1 MKTLDSIKHLQVD
14 EVQLIYKSKIPPSE
28 RLKVSC
34 SKDAYEAFLN
44 AWDDDTLEHHEEFKV
59 MLLNRANKVLGIIT
73 ISRGGLSGTVVDLKQ
88 IFQAALKS
96 NSSSIIVGHNHPSG
110 NKQPSEADSRITK
123 KIRDAGKF
131 LDISV
136 VDHLILIPGQDF
148 YSYADEGML

>member
-1 MKTLDSIKHLQVD
+1 MKTSDSIKQLQVD

-28 RLKVSC
+28 RLKVGC

-73 ISRGGLSGTVVDLKQ
+73 ISKGGLSGTVIDVRL
-88 IFQAALKS
+88 IFQAALKA
-96 NSSSIIVGHNHPSG
+96 NASSILLAHNHPSG
-110 NKQPSEADSRITK
+110 NKQPSEADNKITK

-136 VDHLILIPGQDF
+136 VDHLILIPGQDY
-148 YSYADEGML
+148 YSFADEGML

>member
-1 MKTLDSIKHLQVD
+1 MKTSDSIKQLQVD

-73 ISRGGLSGTVVDLKQ
+73 ISIGGLSGTVVDLKQ

-110 NKQPSEADSRITK
+110 NKQPSEADNKITT

-136 VDHLILIPGQDF
+136 VDHLILIPGQDY
-148 YSYADEGML
+148 YSFADEGML

>member
-1 MKTLDSIKHLQVD
+1 MKTLDSIKQLQVD
-14 EVQLIYKSKIPPSE
+14 EVKLIYKSKIPPSE
-28 RLKVSC
+28 RLKVNC

-44 AWDDDTLEHHEEFKV
+44 AWDDDILEHHEEFKT

-73 ISRGGLSGTVVDLKQ
+73 ISKGGLSGTVVDLKQ

-110 NKQPSEADSRITK
+110 NKQPSEADNKITK